1 MKKKVYSNMRKI
13 IFCLFIMVVSTLSI
27 NAQTTLN
34 NVGVYELKN
43 VVSYDSLNYQKLFEQ

>member
-1 MKKKVYSNMRKI
+1 MRKI